1 MSISKKIIVF
11 LLIII
16 SITLSIFIIILFNR
30 IEKIETIENKFIEKN
45 IKKFQNVI
53 DSTSLHIKSIA
64 FEYSLNDT
72 IIKSVKN
79 NNSDLITFY
88 MDNRSDLMQNLK
100 LSYFVLFD
108 KNKKQIYGNSFD
120 INSNEY
126 LSVPEELD
134 TFMHKNL
141 SKYFLKTSKVF
152 FMTLNYEKSI
162 FVLEKLFHKKE
173 FIGYIFIARTLDAS
187 LLDEIGELLQEYIT
201 LISVYKNK
209 EFKNL
214 KFFNK
219 NIKYDISKVS
229 KYQVFSYIKFYDEL
243 EEKDFYIRMRS
254 NRQIFDFLINNIE
267 VTLLIFSL
275 ILILVFLSFYLF
287 MQKLF
292 TKRIQYISTMV
303 KKASKDENSWLELK
317 INYNDEIT
325 YLSKKINEMFK
336 NINYQQ
342 SLRLQKERDFLQSVL
357 DSQKS
362 IIIISDGDIIHS
374 KNKKFDDIFSSED
387 MFLTNLALLDNKT
400 SENLL
405 TVANNHSS
413 LEKPAKFKCTGEDNK
428 YFTFDVKKLDIKNYL
443 ICMNDVSEFNEKITE
458 LENRASMD
466 ELTNMY
472 NKNTITS
479 FIKLWLE
486 KRNFCFILFD
496 IDFFKKVNDTYG
508 HPAGDYVLKEM
519 SSVVSSELA
528 KEDIIGRFGGEEFL
542 VLINDYTNVNIINIA
557 NRLRIKVQDNIF
569 IFENKQIDINISL
582 GCTFCEKG
590 EEYKDVY
597 KRCDKALY
605 EAKSTGRNKVIEFK
619 K

>member
-267 VTLLIFSL
+267 VTL
-275 ILILVFLSFYLF
+275 
-287 MQKLF
+287 
-292 TKRIQYISTMV
+292 
-303 KKASKDENSWLELK
+303 
-317 INYNDEIT
+317 
-325 YLSKKINEMFK
+325 
-336 NINYQQ
+336 
-342 SLRLQKERDFLQSVL
+342 
-357 DSQKS
+357 
-362 IIIISDGDIIHS
+362 
-374 KNKKFDDIFSSED
+374 
-387 MFLTNLALLDNKT
+387 
-400 SENLL
+400 
-405 TVANNHSS
+405 
-413 LEKPAKFKCTGEDNK
+413 
-428 YFTFDVKKLDIKNYL
+428 
-443 ICMNDVSEFNEKITE
+443 
-458 LENRASMD
+458 
-466 ELTNMY
+466 
-472 NKNTITS
+472 
-479 FIKLWLE
+479 
-486 KRNFCFILFD
+486 
-496 IDFFKKVNDTYG
+496 
-508 HPAGDYVLKEM
+508 
-519 SSVVSSELA
+519 
-528 KEDIIGRFGGEEFL
+528 
-542 VLINDYTNVNIINIA
+542 
-557 NRLRIKVQDNIF
+557 
-569 IFENKQIDINISL
+569 
-582 GCTFCEKG
+582 
-590 EEYKDVY
+590 
-597 KRCDKALY
+597 
-605 EAKSTGRNKVIEFK
+605 
-619 K
+619 

>member
-134 TFMHKNL
+134 IFMNKNL

-229 KYQVFSYIKFYDEL
+229 KYQVFSYIKLYDEL

-292 TKRIQYISTMV
+292 TNRIQYISTMV
-303 KKASKDENSWLELK
+303 KKASKDENSCLELK

-405 TVANNHSS
+405 NVANNHSS
-413 LEKPAKFKCTGEDNK
+413 LEKPAKFKCAGEDNK

-443 ICMNDVSEFNEKITE
+443 ICMNDVSEFNEKISE

-486 KRNFCFILFD
+486 KRNFYFILFD

>member
-134 TFMHKNL
+134 IFMNKNL

-229 KYQVFSYIKFYDEL
+229 KYQVFSYIKLYDEL

-292 TKRIQYISTMV
+292 TNRIQYISTMV
-303 KKASKDENSWLELK
+303 KKASKDENSCLELK

-405 TVANNHSS
+405 NIANNHSS
-413 LEKPAKFKCTGEDNK
+413 LEKPAKFKCIGSDNK
-428 YFTFDVKKLDIKNYL
+428 YFTFDVKKLDFKNYL
-443 ICMNDVSEFNEKITE
+443 ICMHDVSEFNEKISE

-486 KRNFCFILFD
+486 KRNFYFILFD

-519 SSVVSSELA
+519 SSVVSSELS